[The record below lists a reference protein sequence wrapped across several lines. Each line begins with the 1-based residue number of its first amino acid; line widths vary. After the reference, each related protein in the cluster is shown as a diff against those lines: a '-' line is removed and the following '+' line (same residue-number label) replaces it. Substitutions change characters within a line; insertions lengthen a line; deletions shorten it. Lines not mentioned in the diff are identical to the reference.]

1 MSEIINYPLAID
13 PETGEPEVI
22 GNGRIAIIGKTGI
35 EGFATTPPTNELLD
49 VAVAAGDLTYGA

>member
-1 MSEIINYPLAID
+1 MSEVIYPQAVD
-13 PETGEPEVI
+13 PETGQVEVL

-35 EGFATTPPTNELLD
+35 EGFATTPPTNELID